1 MMTEAAGAPVFAP
14 ARPLSEGP
22 MRQPDDLQTD
32 LALFLE
38 EGACLQALLVP
49 AAPVLGAVW
58 AHSAAAGVPRHEV
71 SALQAQEAA
80 R

>member
-1 MMTEAAGAPVFAP
+1 MMTEAPGAPVFAP

-22 MRQPDDLQTD
+22 MRQPDDLQTG
-32 LALFLE
+32 LPLFVE
-38 EGACLQALLVP
+38 EDAFLRALLAP
-49 AAPVLGAVW
+49 AAPVLSACSV
-58 AHSAAAGVPRHEV
+58 HSPAAGVPRHAV